1 MADLSGRTAS
11 LYISTG
17 RAEREY
23 GIGRAAL
30 RSLVRRGKLTAY
42 RPGPSSRLLL
52 LRSEVEQLII
62 DSRVGR

>member
-1 MADLSGRTAS
+1 MADLPGRPVS

-23 GIGRAAL
+23 GIGREAL

-42 RPGPSSRLLL
+42 RPGPTNRLLL
-52 LRSEVEQLII
+52 LRSDVEQLIL
-62 DSRVGR
+62 DARVGR